1 MPCQSDDRAFFILR
15 LQAFKNF
22 AVKFAYNRSKMK
34 KAQRFWLIALVVLI
48 CISSSGVANMQAN
61 EGLTT
66 ESVSE
71 FAKEF
76 FPAAMEEKGI
86 PGAAFV
92 VIKDGQVIHQSSYGV
107 ADIASKNPII
117 PDTTLFRLASMSK
130 LVTATAVMQLVECGK
145 MGLEDEIEKYIGFKL
160 RNPFE
165 TKVTVRQLLTH
176 TSGLDNRAIG
186 TFTAD
191 GGKMPSLYKHL
202 KEFCPPVIFTPGTRF
217 SYSNYGF
224 GLLGL
229 AVERVSG
236 MSFEDYVQKN
246 VLSPLGMND
255 TTFDQTHI
263 DKSRLASGYFNFKGG
278 QQPVEYRLLNIPQAG
293 AMTGTVTDFA
303 KFMIMHLQN
312 GQFEGRMI
320 LKPETAKLMQQR
332 QYQSHKDMNGACI
345 AFDEGTLNGLR
356 VLSHNGNIPGYGS
369 TMYFVPGKNIGFFAI
384 STNNLRQDVLAEIA
398 YKFFDRFF
406 PAPKKEFSYFR
417 IKNFG
422 ERAKHFTGTYFA
434 YSFTRSTVE
443 KAIQLTDYYTV
454 RVADDG
460 SLLLPNGTRWIETS
474 PLYFQCLD
482 KESEIAFAEDE
493 NGNVIDLFMG
503 WATFKKLEWFETAYF
518 WRGVLIFCLLVFLS
532 VLLWPMRS
540 LLNLIPRR
548 KKFTSLNENAFWL
561 AGLPAILNVAFCVL
575 TVLLFF
581 DSSLRFLEG
590 VKVWFYVVFG
600 LPIVTTATLPFSAY
614 FGFMTSRHGCHMG
627 FIKFHLWLVIL
638 AQVVFVVF
646 LLNFNL
652 LGYNF

>member
-1 MPCQSDDRAFFILR
+1 MRKGQLLPAIVAFLVLFITL
-15 LQAFKNF
+15 LTGIANAKEDLTEEF
-22 AVKFAYNRSKMK
+22 VSK
-34 KAQRFWLIALVVLI
+34 
-48 CISSSGVANMQAN
+48 
-61 EGLTT
+61 
-66 ESVSE
+66 

-76 FPAAMEEKGI
+76 FPKAMEEKGI

-92 VIKDGQVIHQSSYGV
+92 VVKDGKVIHQSSYGV
-107 ADIASKNPII
+107 ADIASKNPIV
-117 PDTTLFRLASMSK
+117 PDKTLFRLASMSK
-130 LVTATAVMQLVECGK
+130 LVTATAVMQLAQQGK
-145 MGLEDEIEKYIGFKL
+145 LELDDEIEKHIGFRL

-165 TKVTVRQLLTH
+165 TKVTVRHLLTH

-186 TFTAD
+186 TFTTD
-191 GGKMPSLYKHL
+191 GGELPSLYQHL
-202 KEFCPPVIFTPGTRF
+202 KDFCPPVIFAPGTRF

-229 AVERVSG
+229 AIERISR

-255 TTFDQTHI
+255 TTFDQVHI

-278 QQPVEYRLLNIPQAG
+278 KQPVEYRLLNIPPAG
-293 AMTGTVTDFA
+293 AMTGAVTDFA

-312 GQFEGRMI
+312 GQFEGKEI
-320 LKPETAKLMQQR
+320 LKVETSKLMQQR
-332 QYQSHKDMNGACI
+332 HFQSRKDMNGACI

-369 TMYFVPGKNIGFFAI
+369 TMYLVPEKNIGFFAI
-384 STNNLRQDVLAEIA
+384 FTSNLRQDVLAEIA

-406 PAPKKEFSYFR
+406 PAPKKEFSYYR
-417 IKNFG
+417 IKNFAK
-422 ERAKHFTGTYFA
+422 RAQHFTGTYFA
-434 YSFTRSTVE
+434 YSFTRSSVE

-454 RVADDG
+454 KVANDG

-493 NGNVIDLFMG
+493 NGNVTDLFMG
-503 WATFKKLEWFETAYF
+503 WATFKKLSWFETAYF
-518 WRGVLIFCLLVFLS
+518 WRGLLIFCLLVFLS
-532 VLLWPMRS
+532 ALLWPMRS
-540 LLNLIPRR
+540 LLNLILRR
-548 KKFTSLNENAFWL
+548 KKFASLNESAFWL
-561 AGLPAILNVAFCVL
+561 AGLSAVLNVAFCVFA
-575 TVLLFF
+575 VLLFF

-590 VKVWFYVVFG
+590 VNVWFYIVFA
-600 LPIVTTATLPFSAY
+600 LPIITTVMLPFSAY
-614 FGFMTSRHGCHMG
+614 FGFMTTRHGCHTG

-638 AQVVFVVF
+638 AQIVFLGF

-652 LGYNF
+652 LGFNF